1 MVEIGPDNA
10 DIKTVESEDGVPYE
24 VLEVPSN
31 VTLPVIDYS
40 GESNLTE
47 INAFPVHH
55 LYVRCNALK
64 HTRLPLDANPR
75 RPRNSQQ
82 VGEMQDTLHFD
93 PEDFVKKNN
102 GLTILCDNIVSEDLD
117 DDDVP
122 ESTAV
127 TFEFDEGEGVC
138 NGGHTYFAILT
149 SQFDVDEDAA
159 VHIEVIEIPDSLQG
173 AERKSELAGISRA
186 RNNNNKLEQRSEAD
200 FRGYYS
206 PFKDAMADSGM
217 VSWREGDTD
226 ANYDAIGA
234 EHFIRLMKT
243 MDPDEFYHPL
253 YCQRC
258 DSHKT
263 AATRVKSIHNSW
275 YDSVEEARRN
285 GDNDPLNHLLP
296 LIDDFFHLRDAL
308 SYSLKNDELI
318 DRSGSSSDIV
328 RKTALWRN
336 WIDGKPRTLHMG
348 DYASDEGL
356 DLPKPF
362 EVMLLGLFRTNI
374 KMVPAPDGSR
384 QLIGWFVKPETL
396 WDDQKVDL
404 LLRLNDY
411 FKEADT
417 DPNQFK
423 RRVPP
428 FERNLF
434 TLGTGQK
441 PPSPEILYR
450 VSDQTKFVRAEDDE
464 FTHWLDEEDGRGMVK
479 DEEESA
485 PRSASVYTI
494 DSS

>member
-1 MVEIGPDNA
+1 MPNLGPEDAN
-10 DIKTVESEDGVPYE
+10 IKTVESEDGVSYE

-31 VTLPVIDYS
+31 VTLPVVNYS
-40 GESNLTE
+40 GESDLEE
-47 INAFPVHH
+47 IDAFPVHH
-55 LYVRCNALK
+55 LYVRCEALK
-64 HTRLPLDANPR
+64 RTRLPLDANPR
-75 RPRNSQQ
+75 RPRNSKQ
-82 VGEMQDTLHFD
+82 VGEMQDTLQHN

-102 GLTILCDNIVSEDLD
+102 GLTILCDNIVSEELD
-117 DDDVP
+117 DDSIA
-122 ESTAV
+122 EETAI

-149 SQFDVDEDAA
+149 SQFEVSENAA

-200 FRGYYS
+200 FRGYYD
-206 PFKDAMADSGM
+206 PFKSAMEDSSM

-226 ANYDAIGA
+226 ANFDAIGA

-263 AATRVKSIHNSW
+263 AATRVQSIHNSW
-275 YDSVEEARRN
+275 YDSVENARRN
-285 GDNDPLNHLLP
+285 GTDDPLTHLLP
-296 LIDDFFHLRDAL
+296 LIDDFLHLRDAL
-308 SYSLKNDELI
+308 SYSLENDELI
-318 DRSGSSSDIV
+318 DRSGDSSDIV
-328 RKTALWRN
+328 RQTALWKN
-336 WIDGKPRTLHMG
+336 WVDGNSRTLRMG
-348 DYASDEGL
+348 DYAGEEGL
-356 DLPKPF
+356 NLPKPF
-362 EVMLLGLFRTNI
+362 EVMLLGLFRTDI
-374 KMVPAPDGSR
+374 KMVPSADGSR
-384 QLIGWFVKPETL
+384 QLIGWFVKPQTL

-434 TLGTGQK
+434 TLGTGQD
-441 PPSPEILYR
+441 PPDPEILYR
-450 VSDQTKFVRAEDDE
+450 VSDQTKFVKSEDED
-464 FTHWLDEEDGRGMVK
+464 FTHWLDEESGRGMVEN
-479 DEEESA
+479 EEEEA
-485 PRSASVYTI
+485 PRSAPVYNI
-494 DSS
+494 QLS